1 MTNFLR
7 LAVAAAT
14 AATVALAPFSV
25 AHASSFGGSS
35 NGSAAVVDKPQPTEP
50 QPSQPGQTVEQIDR
64 EVSETLRKKF
74 RDALN
79 KAGHTENADATGK
92 AEELVQRA
100 LAGEFTLTHRGNG
113 VYAWEGPLIEDG
125 YYYGLVMR
133 MPKAETTFGVQVM
146 DQFEMESQEH
156 AYPYGVA
163 TDFNDDYHFLAVV
176 LKPF

>member
-14 AATVALAPFSV
+14 AATVALAPVSV

-35 NGSAAVVDKPQPTEP
+35 NGSAAVVDEP
-50 QPSQPGQTVEQIDR
+50 QPSQPDQTVEQIDR
-64 EVSETLRKKF
+64 EVSETLREKF

-79 KAGHTENADATGK
+79 KAGHTENAAATGK

-100 LAGEFTLTHRGNG
+100 LAGELTLTHQGNG
-113 VYAWEGPLIEDG
+113 VYGWEGPLIGDG

-146 DQFEMESQEH
+146 DQFQLESQEH
-156 AYPYGVA
+156 AFPYGVA
-163 TDFNDDYHFLAVV
+163 TDFNDSYHFLAVV